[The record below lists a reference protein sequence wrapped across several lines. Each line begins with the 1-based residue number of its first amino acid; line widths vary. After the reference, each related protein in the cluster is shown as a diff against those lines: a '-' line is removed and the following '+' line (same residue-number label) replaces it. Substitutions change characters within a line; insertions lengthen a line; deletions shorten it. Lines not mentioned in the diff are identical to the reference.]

1 MPAEVCVC
9 VCTGQFVC
17 VCVCVG
23 CIYNN
28 PNAMLRKDL
37 LCHENTFFLSLDA
50 SLMSVV
56 QQNLILNVL
65 SGILNIEK

>member
-1 MPAEVCVC
+1 MCVR
-9 VCTGQFVC
+9 VSLC

>member
-17 VCVCVG
+17 VG
-23 CIYNN
+23 CIYND

-56 QQNLILNVL
+56 QQNLIFNVL